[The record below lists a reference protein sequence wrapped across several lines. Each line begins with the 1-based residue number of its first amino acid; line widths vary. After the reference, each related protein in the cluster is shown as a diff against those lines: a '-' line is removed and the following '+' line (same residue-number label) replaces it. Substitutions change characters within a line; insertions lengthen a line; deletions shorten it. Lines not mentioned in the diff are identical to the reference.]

1 VRTPKVNPKTRI
13 LSIRV
18 DEAFKREMEGAA
30 EDRGISL
37 SGYLRQLAKL
47 DLFRARL
54 RRDHPNNLEYVR
66 PGQM

>member
-1 VRTPKVNPKTRI
+1 MRTPKVRPKTRI

-47 DLFRARL
+47 DLRSRESASA
-54 RRDHPNNLEYVR
+54 
-66 PGQM
+66 

>member
-47 DLFRARL
+47 DLRSREASA
-54 RRDHPNNLEYVR
+54 
-66 PGQM
+66 